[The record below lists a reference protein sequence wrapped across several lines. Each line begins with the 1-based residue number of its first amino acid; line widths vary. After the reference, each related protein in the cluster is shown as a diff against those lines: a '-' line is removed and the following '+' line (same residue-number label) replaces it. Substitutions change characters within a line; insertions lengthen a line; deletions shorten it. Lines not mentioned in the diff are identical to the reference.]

1 MLSTSDLDLSGFRGV
16 TRLFP
21 LPELVHFPH
30 TVQPLNIF
38 EPRYR
43 QMTEHALRDDRLIT
57 IVRIKPESA
66 QRNEAVPEIEQ
77 VGCLGRIINCE
88 RLDDGRFQFHLL
100 GLKRVR
106 ILQEMPSPYL
116 YRQAVVSLLDEVEGG
131 ANATDA
137 AYWYAQ
143 AVEILRGL
151 IRQRVRI
158 EPDRVPWLE
167 SGPSTAIVTDV
178 LAQLAPLEA
187 SERQALLEETRAQVR
202 ARTLVSRLQATLGA
216 RSPSYPPAVGRN

>member
-1 MLSTSDLDLSGFRGV
+1 MSASDLDLSDFRGV

-21 LPELVHFPH
+21 LPDLVHFPH
-30 TVQPLNIF
+30 TVQALHIF

-57 IVRIKPESA
+57 IVRIKPVPA
-66 QRNEAVPEIEQ
+66 QGNEAVPEVEK

-106 ILQEMPSPYL
+106 IEQELASPYL
-116 YRQAVVSLLDEVEGG
+116 YRQAVVSLLDEVKEGT
-131 ANATDA
+131 NATDA
-137 AYWYAQ
+137 AYWHAQ
-143 AVEILRGL
+143 LINILRGL
-151 IRQRVRI
+151 IRQGGQI
-158 EPDRVPWLE
+158 EPDRIPWLE

-178 LAQLAPLEA
+178 LARIAPLEA
-187 SERQALLEETRAQVR
+187 SERQALLEETRAHVR
-202 ARTLVSRLQATLGA
+202 ARFLVERWQLASETR
-216 RSPSYPPAVGRN
+216 RPSYPPTVSRN